1 VHYRVGPGATMAAI
15 QWLGGDTM
23 MTTEIEPAREP
34 RARRRALLMAASAL
48 LAGLALPA
56 SVAQSPSAAP
66 IKLIVPFTP
75 GTGIDLIA
83 RQVGPK
89 LSERLGRPVIVDN
102 RAGASGNL
110 GTEAVV
116 RAAPDGTTLL
126 VTVNTLVMNRAL
138 YPNLGFDPLRDL
150 EPVTLTSWGQLL
162 LVATPTSG
170 ITSAQDLITRAKAK
184 PGALNYGSP
193 GNGTPH
199 HLAMELVKNQAGV
212 FITHIP
218 YRGTGPAVTDLL
230 AGQIDVMFLPIH
242 VALQHVKA
250 GSLRALAISS
260 DKPHP
265 LLPDLPPL
273 RELNLG
279 NLDVDMWYGVLAP
292 KGTPKPLVER
302 LNSELK
308 SILELPEVRAA
319 FQTQGM
325 TPAHSSAQ
333 EFSVLIERDAARWA
347 QVIKAQRIRAD

>member
-1 VHYRVGPGATMAAI
+1 MAAFHP
-15 QWLGGDTM
+15 GREAK
-23 MTTEIEPAREP
+23 MTTETELPSVAG
-34 RARRRALLMAASAL
+34 AWRRVLVVSALALLTGSMAPWSH
-48 LAGLALPA
+48 
-56 SVAQSPSAAP
+56 AQTAAPAP

-150 EPVTLTSWGQLL
+150 DPVTLTSWGQLL
-162 LVATPTSG
+162 LVAAPQSG
-170 ITSAQDLITRAKAK
+170 ITSAKDLIARAKAR

-230 AGQIDVMFLPIH
+230 GGQIDVMFLPIH

-250 GSLRALAISS
+250 GNLRALAISS

-265 LLPDLPPL
+265 LLPDVPPL

-308 SILELPEVRAA
+308 SILASPEVRTA
-319 FQTQGM
+319 FETQGM
-325 TPAHSSAQ
+325 TPAYSSAQ
-333 EFSVLIERDAARWA
+333 EFRTLIERDAARWA
-347 QVIKAQRIRAD
+347 EVIKAQKISAD

>member
-1 VHYRVGPGATMAAI
+1 
-15 QWLGGDTM
+15 
-23 MTTEIEPAREP
+23 MTIETE
-34 RARRRALLMAASAL
+34 RAPVRDALRRALAMSMAALLTASAVP
-48 LAGLALPA
+48 PA
-56 SVAQSPSAAP
+56 TAQTASAPP

-89 LSERLGRPVIVDN
+89 LAERLGRPVIIDN

-138 YPNLGFDPLRDL
+138 YPKLPFDPVRDL
-150 EPVTLTSWGQLL
+150 DPVTLTSWGQLL
-162 LVATPTSG
+162 LVASPKSG
-170 ITSAQDLITRAKAK
+170 IASAKDLIARAKAR

-230 AGQIDVMFLPIH
+230 GGQIDVMFLPIH

-250 GSLRALAISS
+250 GNLRALAISS

-265 LLPDLPPL
+265 LLPEVPPL
-273 RELNLG
+273 RELGLG

-292 KGTPKPLVER
+292 KGTPTPLLDR
-302 LNSELK
+302 LNGELK
-308 SILELPEVRAA
+308 SILALPEVRTA
-319 FQTQGM
+319 FETQGM

-333 EFSVLIERDAARWA
+333 EFSALIERDSARWA
-347 QVIKAQRIRAD
+347 QVIKAQHIRAD